1 MSAVRQGLGAGP
13 AERVGHDVVD
23 AGDVLGANG
32 EVVLGGQL
40 VQGAQGSEHGRAAG
54 GLPID
59 DGDVGLVVNV
69 QLDDRVSKGRAVGG
83 DGVQRG
89 EGLEQPDV
97 VVREVVLV
105 VDGPGAGVGDAGR
118 GLPGGQVEAE
128 ALERSVGAELEHA
141 AVVAPGLAAVP
152 AVEVEQPAAQVAAE
166 GLGDRQH
173 LVGAKALERVDDAP
187 EEWSGPRQDVGG
199 EGELA
204 GQRHDL
210 AGLAAATREEGA
222 AQRDDLGLALR
233 CESEGLGSRV
243 EEHAEEG
250 DLLRG
255 VHGLVVADGQTE
267 GRVDVEGGGQ
277 RALELVLAVGEVHD
291 VVDISRVLDAAPTQV
306 ERHDGEQ
313 QLAEARRSGEAER
326 HPSELVRLALE
337 REALVLAELGLD
349 VEGQE
354 TVGEVRL
361 AEEAARRAVAERVVD
376 ALVADLV
383 LRQVVVEVAR
393 QVEHQTGLAA
403 VLDDHVEGLETVE
416 AVLLAERRERAEVLV
431 VVDAL
436 LHEDALAG
444 DGRRVLEA
452 DSRRHGQQ
460 LRVDAAAK
468 KLGSLGQLRDLGGV
482 RGCKG
487 VDDIEPIREA
497 GGDCRC

>member
-1 MSAVRQGLGAGP
+1 MRQRLGAGP

-54 GLPID
+54 GLPVD
-59 DGDVGLVVNV
+59 DGDVGLVVNE
-69 QLDDRVSKGRAVGG
+69 QLDDRVAQARAVGG

-89 EGLEQPDV
+89 EGLEQTDV

-118 GLPGGQVEAE
+118 GLARGRVQVEAE

-166 GLGDRQH
+166 GLGDREH
-173 LVGAKALERVDDAP
+173 LVGATALERVDDAAQ
-187 EEWSGPRQDVGG
+187 EWPGSRQDVSG

-210 AGLAAATREEGA
+210 AGLAVATREEGA

-233 CESEGLGSRV
+233 RESEGLGPGV

-255 VHGLVVADGQTE
+255 VHGLVVADRQTE

-291 VVDISRVLDAAPTQV
+291 VVDIAAVLDAAATQV

-326 HPSELVRLALE
+326 HPAELVRLALE
-337 REALVLAELGLD
+337 REAQVLAELGLD
-349 VEGQE
+349 VEGE
-354 TVGEVRL
+354 EAVREVRL
-361 AEEAARRAVAERVVD
+361 AEPTAGRAVAERVVD

-383 LRQVVVEVAR
+383 LGQVVVEVAR

-403 VLDDHVEGLETVE
+403 VLDDDVEGLETVE
-416 AVLLAERRERAEVLV
+416 AVLLAERGERAEVLV

-436 LHEDALAG
+436 LHEDALTG